1 MDWSYAR
8 ISTSKNTNINLH
20 REIEIKFHVENPKN
34 PSNEF
39 VLLQIIL
46 ETMLSYLT
54 SSLR

>member
-8 ISTSKNTNINLH
+8 ISASKNTNINLH

-54 SSLR
+54 SSL